1 MKAGGQEMIDWT
13 DAYNN
18 MGHIPGGPDY
28 PPRWMAEA
36 AAFREAMLAGG
47 RAELDIP
54 YGEKPRNRF
63 DLFRPESAAK
73 GLLVFV
79 HGGWWIAFDKS
90 VWSHLAQGAVA
101 AGWAVALPSYTLAPE
116 ARIGEITRE
125 IAQAIT
131 VAAPR
136 IGGPILLA
144 GHSAGGHLVTRMV
157 CRDAPLSEAVLA
169 RIRRVTSISGLHDLR
184 PLMKIAANE
193 KLRIDAAEAQA
204 ESPALLEPLPD
215 ARVACAVGA
224 EERPEFLRQNDLLA
238 NIWFGLEARTSS
250 LHIPGCHHFNV
261 VDGMKDRDSRL
272 TRLILGEG
280 E

>member
-1 MKAGGQEMIDWT
+1 MIDWT

-36 AAFREAMLAGG
+36 AAFRAVMAAAG
-47 RAELDIP
+47 RAELDLA

-63 DLFRPESAAK
+63 DLFRPEGSPK

-90 VWSHLAQGAVA
+90 VWSHLAAGAVE

-116 ARIGEITRE
+116 ARITEITRE
-125 IAQAIT
+125 IGRAIEI
-131 VAAPR
+131 AAAC
-136 IGGPILLA
+136 IAGPIRLA
-144 GHSAGGHLVTRMV
+144 GHSAGGHLVTRIV
-157 CRDAPLSEAVLA
+157 CRDTPLPEPVLS
-169 RIRRVTSISGLHDLR
+169 RIQRVTSISGLHDLR

-193 KLRIDAAEAQA
+193 KLRIDAAEARG
-204 ESPALLEPLPD
+204 ESPVLLEPLPGM
-215 ARVACAVGA
+215 RIACAVGA

-238 NIWFGLEARTSS
+238 NIWHGLAARTSS
-250 LHIPGCHHFNV
+250 LHIAGTHHFNV
-261 VDGMKDRDSRL
+261 VDGMREPHSAL
-272 TRLILGEG
+272 TQLILGED
-280 E
+280 

>member
-1 MKAGGQEMIDWT
+1 MIDWT

-36 AAFREAMLAGG
+36 AAFRAAMLAAG

-63 DLFRPESAAK
+63 DLFRPEGEPN

-79 HGGWWIAFDKS
+79 HGGWWIAFEKS
-90 VWSHLAQGAVA
+90 VWSHLAEGAVA
-101 AGWAVALPSYTLAPE
+101 AGWAVAMPSYTLAPDM
-116 ARIGEITRE
+116 RIAEITRE
-125 IAQAIT
+125 IGQAIE
-131 VAAPR
+131 AAAKH
-136 IGGPILLA
+136 GVGPIRLA

-157 CRDAPLSEAVLA
+157 CRDTPLSAAVLA
-169 RIRRVTSISGLHDLR
+169 RLSRVTSISGLHDLR

-193 KLRIDAAEAQA
+193 KLRIDAAEAQT
-204 ESPALLEPLPD
+204 ESPALLAPLPGT
-215 ARVACAVGA
+215 RVACAVGA

-238 NIWFGLEARTSS
+238 NIWFGLEAKTSS
-250 LHIPGCHHFNV
+250 LHIEGCHHFNV
-261 VDGMKDRDSRL
+261 VDGMRDRASAL
-272 TRLILGEG
+272 TRLMLGETD
-280 E
+280 